1 MTCLKPYLRLR
12 DLGGGE
18 GCYSCDG
25 RCLCPVSGMNVQNT
39 LRLVGGYYRNNRTGM
54 NFQLWAIIQQS
65 KGLSEAVML
74 RINQYVGF
82 MPLRS
87 THDSPFFRELVNRR
101 SVTQE
106 RLADW
111 LRRSIKTID
120 SSEGITT
127 CLYCLGNVICDLDG
141 KLHEHNCDRIR
152 QHLQSEH
159 RDFIQL
165 FEGARMPTKE
175 GSEERSHQELRILN
189 CPVCKQYHYL
199 PAMCTS
205 DKKEVDQGYGIGTA
219 SGTNRLTEHF
229 EPQIVCA
236 LEANGTL
243 E

>member
-1 MTCLKPYLRLR
+1 
-12 DLGGGE
+12 
-18 GCYSCDG
+18 
-25 RCLCPVSGMNVQNT
+25 
-39 LRLVGGYYRNNRTGM
+39 M
-54 NFQLWAIIQQS
+54 NFQLWTIQQS

-127 CLYCLGNVICDLDG
+127 CLYCLGNVTCDLDG

-152 QHLQSEH
+152 QHLQNEH
-159 RDFIQL
+159 RAFTQL
-165 FEGARMPTKE
+165 YEGARMPTKE
-175 GSEERSHQELRILN
+175 GSEEQSDQERRILN
-189 CPVCKQYHYL
+189 CPVCKQCHYL

-205 DKKEVDQGYGIGTA
+205 DKKDVDQGYGIDTA

-229 EPQIVCA
+229 EPLMCCA
-236 LEANGTL
+236 LEANGAL
-243 E
+243 EWNCALEEDCAIEAICALEANRIERNVPAPVHWIQG